1 MAPLMPSNKFKN
13 MKAKF
18 NLLGQAVG
26 YYITVEE
33 METLRKVAR
42 QAKASKLKFDALAI
56 FREAGLLEN
65 NN

>member
-1 MAPLMPSNKFKN
+1 

-26 YYITVEE
+26 YIITVEE

-56 FREAGLLEN
+56 FREAGLLETN
-65 NN
+65 N